1 MGELTYLNLNC
12 NILSGK
18 GIRGILT
25 LENLVFLNLGNNRI
39 SVIPDFAFA
48 NMTKLNC
55 LLLNHNKLEE
65 VIFISILSELNTLVL
80 SNNQIKSIPAD
91 AFKNLTKLRKLSL

>member
-1 MGELTYLNLNC
+1 MNLNC

-18 GIRGILT
+18 GIRGILS
-25 LENLVFLNLGNNRI
+25 LGNLVFLNLGNNRI

-48 NMTKLNC
+48 KMEKLQC
-55 LLLNHNKLEE
+55 LLLNNNRIENIAF
-65 VIFISILSELNTLVL
+65 VSILSELNTLVL
-80 SNNQIKSIPAD
+80 SNNAIKSIPAD